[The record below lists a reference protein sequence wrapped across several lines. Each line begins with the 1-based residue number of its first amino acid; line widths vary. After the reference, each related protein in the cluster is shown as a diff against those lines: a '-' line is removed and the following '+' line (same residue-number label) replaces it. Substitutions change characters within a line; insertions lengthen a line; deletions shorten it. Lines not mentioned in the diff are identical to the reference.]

1 MENNEEN
8 NSIKNKV
15 LQAIETGKVKMKPK
29 WEFILQTIL
38 MIFGAIILTFAL
50 LYFFSLTIF
59 ILRQSGIWFVPS
71 FGYKGIMPFFSSL
84 PWLLIILILV
94 AIVVLEILVK
104 HFSFVYRK
112 PVLYSLAGIVLL
124 VIFGSFSV
132 ANSQFHRGMFELAEQ
147 NRLPFAGGLYQDYGL
162 QRLENVAEGVIREAS
177 DLEYLIENRK
187 GESIKV
193 ILDDD
198 TDINTIGDLE
208 VGDIVVVIGRRSDGS
223 INARG
228 IQEIKD
234 FPSMPKRKMMR
245 DKLPLPPGR
254 MK

>member
-1 MENNEEN
+1 MENNQED

-29 WEFILQTIL
+29 WEFVLQTIL
-38 MIFGAIILTFAL
+38 MIFGAIILILGL

-59 ILRQSGIWFVPS
+59 ILRQSGLWFVPS

-84 PWLLIILILV
+84 PWLLIILVLV
-94 AIVVLEILVK
+94 AIMVLEILVK

-112 PVLYSLAGIVLL
+112 PVLYSFAGIVLL

-132 ANSQFHRGMFELAEQ
+132 ANSQFHRGMFELAE
-147 NRLPFAGGLYQDYGL
+147 RDHLPFANSLYQGYGL
-162 QRLENVAEGVIREAS
+162 QRLENVAEGVIRETS
-177 DLEYLIENRK
+177 DLEYVIENRK
-187 GESIKV
+187 GESITV
-193 ILDDD
+193 IVDDD
-198 TDINTIGDLE
+198 TDVNTVGQLEIGD
-208 VGDIVVVIGRRSDGS
+208 VIVVIGQRSNGS

-228 IQEIKD
+228 IQEIQD

-245 DKLPLPPGR
+245 DRLPLPPGK